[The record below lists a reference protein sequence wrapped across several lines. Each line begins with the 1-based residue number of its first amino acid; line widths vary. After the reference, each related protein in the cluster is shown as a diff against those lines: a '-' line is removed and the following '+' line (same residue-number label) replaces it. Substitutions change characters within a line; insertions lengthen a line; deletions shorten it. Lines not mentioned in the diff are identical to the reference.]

1 MPVSFLGIKNIGL
14 EPESVQLYTPPIV
27 WKGDSVGHVGYFDV
41 FFLVTQGECFLNVAG
56 QSYVVK
62 SGQLAFLPKGKL
74 RQYTQ
79 ISKSF
84 SMYELRFNASAD
96 GESLMQALGLA
107 DGNFVVDL
115 HSDGALR
122 LFESSCHQEFTQ
134 SPLHRV
140 AMCSSLISIIKIYAE
155 ERQRQGGSDTGFFK
169 PVLEYMSE
177 NMSSAVTLSH
187 LSALVYMHPTYF
199 VKRFGECFGMPP
211 LAYLNRMRIYQA
223 MGLLSGTE
231 MSVEEIARS
240 VGFSDSSYFARAFKK
255 QTGATPTEYRN
266 AFKRP

>member
-1 MPVSFLGIKNIGL
+1 M
-14 EPESVQLYTPPIV
+14 
-27 WKGDSVGHVGYFDV
+27 H
-41 FFLVTQGECFLNVAG
+41 
-56 QSYVVK
+56 
-62 SGQLAFLPKGKL
+62 
-74 RQYTQ
+74 
-79 ISKSF
+79 
-84 SMYELRFNASAD
+84 
-96 GESLMQALGLA
+96 
-107 DGNFVVDL
+107 
-115 HSDGALR
+115 
-122 LFESSCHQEFTQ
+122 
-134 SPLHRV
+134 
-140 AMCSSLISIIKIYAE
+140 
-155 ERQRQGGSDTGFFK
+155 
-169 PVLEYMSE
+169 
-177 NMSSAVTLSH
+177 TLSH